1 MTIQFHYDGTVK
13 LIYETE
19 QERLKGEME
28 DWYYRNLAPNERL
41 HILQLI
47 REYRDQELIK
57 SDWTQNRDV
66 VLSDDGTWQ
75 TYRQA
80 LRDLPSKLPDDGP
93 FLIAQSDWPIEPGK
107 GIHKDNEIFIKELGD
122 PVGMGTTSWI
132 GQRSNVISEASVIS
146 PNDVGVGSTVIEL
159 SDIEGIT
166 VNEDY
171 IFNNGVDIII
181 SKVGQ
186 DSVARKINSFTLDAA
201 VGVGVTIIPFLNPQ
215 QNGLDSGQRLVV
227 GSNNIP
233 ILSIGSTTFTLTSG
247 LVSGISTTDTV
258 ESYSDHYNTISLG
271 STVQAA
277 ITSGDS
283 IVIKKKEDEY
293 YRQERPVMKQSIELS
308 SNTVSAGSTF
318 SFTINAWNLVR
329 PQWYAYSI
337 GYDND
342 LGNKL
347 ATIITSP
354 VTGIISATPTSTG
367 RNHATVTTVVS
378 VASTITEDFP
388 GTVLNIHAWHDS
400 KEHDPTIPHL
410 ETKIGITTI

>member
-13 LIYETE
+13 VFYETE
-19 QERLKGEME
+19 QEILKGEVE
-28 DWYYRNLAPNERL
+28 SWYNANASSNERDFIL
-41 HILQLI
+41 HRLRELRDDQLQ
-47 REYRDQELIK
+47 K

-80 LRDLPSKLPDDGP
+80 LRDLPTKLSDNVP
-93 FLIAQSDWPIEPGK
+93 FLVAQSDWPIEPGK
-107 GIHKDNEIFIKELGD
+107 GIWRGDKEFIKEFSD

-132 GQRSNVISEASVIS
+132 GKRSKVISEASAIS

-166 VNEDY
+166 ADEDY

-201 VGVGVTIIPFLNPQ
+201 VGVGATIIPFLNPQ

-233 ILSIGSTTFTLTSG
+233 ILSIGSTTLTLTSG

-258 ESYSDHYNTISLG
+258 ESYSDHYDTISLG

-277 ITSGDS
+277 ITSGDI
-283 IVIKKKEDEY
+283 IVIKKIEEEY
-293 YRQERPVMKQSIELS
+293 YRQERPVLKDSIELS

-318 SFTINAWNLVR
+318 SFTINTWNATR
-329 PQWYAYSI
+329 PIWYEYSI
-337 GYDND
+337 GYDQKIVTD
-342 LGNKL
+342 V
-347 ATIITSP
+347 ITSP
-354 VTGIISATPTSTG
+354 LTGIVSTTPTSTG
-367 RNHATVTTVVS
+367 RNHAKVTTVVS
-378 VASTITEDFP
+378 VASTITEDMI
-388 GTVLNIHAWHDS
+388 GDIVIHAWYDG
-400 KEHDPTIPHL
+400 KENDTTLQHL

>member
-1 MTIQFHYDGTVK
+1 MLKALKNNILLPMKRFISILIIASFFSFNQAFAQF
-13 LIYETE
+13 
-19 QERLKGEME
+19 ERGYADLV
-28 DWYYRNLAPNERL
+28 D
-41 HILQLI
+41 QL
-47 REYRDQELIK
+47 
-57 SDWTQNRDV
+57 
-66 VLSDDGTWQ
+66 
-75 TYRQA
+75 
-80 LRDLPSKLPDDGP
+80 LPSVVSIATSQVVERNTSSLPELPEGHP
-93 FLIAQSDWPIEPGK
+93 FNDMFEDFFGNQMPKRENLTGLGSG
-107 GIHKDNEIFIKELGD
+107 FIISKEGY
-122 PVGMGTTSWI
+122 VVT
-132 GQRSNVISEASVIS
+132 NNHVISGA
-146 PNDVGVGSTVIEL
+146 DQ
-159 SDIEGIT
+159 IT
-166 VNEDY
+166 V

-233 ILSIGSTTFTLTSG
+233 ILSIGSTTLTLTSG